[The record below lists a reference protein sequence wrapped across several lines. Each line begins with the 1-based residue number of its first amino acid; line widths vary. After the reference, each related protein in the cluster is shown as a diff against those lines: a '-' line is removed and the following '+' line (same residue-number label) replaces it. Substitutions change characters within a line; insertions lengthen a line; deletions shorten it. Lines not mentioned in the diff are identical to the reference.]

1 MKYDVIVVGGGPAG
15 TSCAYMLSLSGAK
28 VALLDKALFPRDKIC
43 GDALSLDVVKQLEWM
58 HPILA
63 DKFRQ
68 LEDKLPSYG
77 IRFVS
82 PGGFKLDLP
91 IIENG
96 IPNCGYT
103 CERTVF
109 DHFLMEQLMANT
121 KAEVFFNCQVKD
133 VQVEA
138 SGVKI
143 ITDQGVFL
151 ADAVVGADGAHS
163 VVNKKTIN
171 NLAEKLHF
179 SAGLR
184 QYYSNVT
191 GFSNDQMIELHF
203 FRELLP
209 GYFWI
214 FPLPGNNANVGLGV
228 PSHVVSRKKLN
239 LKKIFQN
246 IIENEPSIRDR
257 FSNAKPLEDIKGYGL
272 PLGSKKRPVSAERV
286 ILTGDAAGLI
296 NPCSGE
302 GIANALRS
310 GRVGAG
316 ILLRAI
322 EEKNFSAQSMK
333 RYDRE
338 LYKRVWVELKISNIF
353 KVLAGYPVLLDFLLR
368 KAEKN
373 SYVKA
378 YLHQVMTDGYQWK
391 FTSVLRF
398 LFNLSFR

>member
-1 MKYDVIVVGGGPAG
+1 
-15 TSCAYMLSLSGAK
+15 
-28 VALLDKALFPRDKIC
+28 
-43 GDALSLDVVKQLEWM
+43 
-58 HPILA
+58 
-63 DKFRQ
+63 
-68 LEDKLPSYG
+68 
-77 IRFVS
+77 
-82 PGGFKLDLP
+82 
-91 IIENG
+91 
-96 IPNCGYT
+96 
-103 CERTVF
+103 
-109 DHFLMEQLMANT
+109 
-121 KAEVFFNCQVKD
+121 
-133 VQVEA
+133 
-138 SGVKI
+138 
-143 ITDQGVFL
+143 
-151 ADAVVGADGAHS
+151 
-163 VVNKKTIN
+163 
-171 NLAEKLHF
+171 
-179 SAGLR
+179 
-184 QYYSNVT
+184 
-191 GFSNDQMIELHF
+191 MIELHF

-239 LKKIFQN
+239 LKKIFQH